1 MLINPPKVLATVCA
15 RGGSKGVPMKN
26 IRMLHGK
33 PLIQYTLECI
43 EKSKYVNEFI
53 ISSDSDEILEVV
65 GRLGYATTYKRPA
78 EFATDRSA
86 KIDAIRHAT
95 EFVEQ
100 TRGFFPELIVDLDIG
115 VPLRTPADLDA
126 CIEAFAGD
134 ANMETMV
141 TVYPA
146 ERSPYFNMVEKKQT
160 GYYNLVNIPNPP
172 VVRRQDAPI
181 VYSITPAIFAWRRN
195 TMHITH
201 LYEGNWG
208 THQMPIERAID
219 IDTEFEFKLVE
230 FLMRGG

>member
-43 EKSKYVNEFI
+43 EKSKYINEFV
-53 ISSDSDEILEVV
+53 ISSDSDEILEVAAK
-65 GRLGYATTYKRPA
+65 LGYATEYKRPS
-78 EFATDRSA
+78 EFATDKSA

-95 EFVEQ
+95 EYVEQ
-100 TRGFFPELIVDLDIG
+100 TRGFFPEL
-115 VPLRTPADLDA
+115 RTPADVDA
-126 CIEAFAGD
+126 CIEAFAND
-134 ANMETMV
+134 ASMETMV

-172 VVRRQDAPI
+172 VVRRQDAPT

-208 THQMPIERAID
+208 IYEMPIERAID
-219 IDTEFEFKLVE
+219 IDTEFEFKLVD
-230 FLMRGG
+230 FLMGQP